1 MVEATGV
8 ISLVGLV
15 GLYDNSVLHVFY
27 PQHVNEVRLYAYK
40 VDIFVL
46 T

>member
-15 GLYDNSVLHVFY
+15 GLHDNSAMHVFH
-27 PQHVNEVRLYAYK
+27 PQHVNEVGLHAYK